1 MYLLEHDA
9 KELLAAHGIP
19 VPDGRLVSRD
29 ETIDRR
35 VLPPGPWVVK
45 GQIAAGGRGKA
56 GIIKRAQTLRE
67 VTDHLDAILG
77 AAVKGPTVEAVRIEQ
92 QVNAAREIYVGFLL
106 DAGRGGVRAILSA
119 SGGMEIEQVPHD
131 QIHMEVVSPDAPALA
146 ASVDRLSARLPAE
159 VSAAA
164 REAGHK
170 LARVFFD
177 LEAMLVEVNPLFV
190 LGNGRWIAGDARI
203 VTDDNALPRQKEL
216 EALVRTRAAA
226 YPDVAR
232 KHEHGFDYVE
242 VDADGEIGLLTTGAG
257 LSMMLIDELRTM
269 GLKPYNFLDI
279 RTGGL
284 RGETKRL
291 TQVLQWIGH
300 GKKVK
305 VLLVNIFAGIT
316 DLGEFSQLL
325 VKALGAA
332 QLKTPVVARLVGNGL
347 PVARE
352 VLAAAGISLH
362 IDLDAAI
369 AEVRGHLAQQTGGRQ
384 SGSAGD
390 GKR

>member
-35 VLPPGPWVVK
+35 ALPPGPWIVK
-45 GQIAAGGRGKA
+45 GQITAGGRGKA
-56 GIIKRAQTLRE
+56 GIIKRAETLRE
-67 VTDHLDAILG
+67 VTDHLSAILG
-77 AAVKGPTVEAVRIEQ
+77 ATVKGRTVEAVRVEQ
-92 QVNAAREIYVGFLL
+92 QVKAAREIYVGFLL
-106 DAGRGGVRAILSA
+106 DGANGGVRAILSA

-131 QIHMEVVSPDAPALA
+131 QVHTELVSPDVEALSA
-146 ASVDRLSARLPAE
+146 CVDRLAAKLPPE
-159 VSAAA
+159 VSSAA
-164 REAGHK
+164 RDAGHK
-170 LARVFFD
+170 LARAFFE
-177 LEAMLVEVNPLFV
+177 LEALLVEINPLFV
-190 LGNGRWIAGDARI
+190 LEGGRWVAGDARI
-203 VTDDNALPRQKEL
+203 VTDDNALPRQKKL
-216 EALVRTRAAA
+216 EDLVRTRAAA

-257 LSMMLIDELRTM
+257 LSMMLIDELRAV
-269 GLKPYNFLDI
+269 GLKPFNFLDI

-325 VKALGAA
+325 VKALSAA
-332 QLKTPVVARLVGNGL
+332 HLKTPVVARLVGTNFSA
-347 PVARE
+347 ARDT
-352 VLAAAGISLH
+352 LAAAKIALH
-362 IDLDAAI
+362 TDLDAAL
-369 AEVRGHLAQQTGGRQ
+369 AEVRQHL
-384 SGSAGD
+384 
-390 GKR
+390 KK